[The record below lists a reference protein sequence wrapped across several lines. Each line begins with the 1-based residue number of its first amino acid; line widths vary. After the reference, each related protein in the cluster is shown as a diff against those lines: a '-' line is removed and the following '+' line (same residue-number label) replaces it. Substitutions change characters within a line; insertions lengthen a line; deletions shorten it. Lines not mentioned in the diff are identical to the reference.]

1 MHGLIILV
9 GVCNMT
15 FLNEQKK
22 EATER
27 KPAKPVKIKQP
38 FTEQVSKVSTNP
50 PAVEEMVSDN
60 PPAITVADNGQ
71 ETPAVNLPPSAVGD
85 IDLTAATRTGV
96 GYIPELQDVP
106 DAPRL
111 WEPNDDERLDQN
123 PFRGSIIETSFPK
136 VYAPSLDGNVSTQRS
151 FELIGVAAAYQER
164 QAERQAQA
172 ARDRVRQLTTSRG
185 TLPNTPDATGNWI
198 ENSALWASTGVNRWL
213 FGTEEQQRRAASGE
227 FNIREGLWGRRGAGL
242 GGQIMY
248 LLNLPPAVI
257 AGASAEANKLF
268 SGTLQRFGI
277 NKDRAD
283 DIARNGFAS
292 LLPKNSPLRPSNI
305 LGFDWQ
311 RARSQNNL
319 SALFR
324 GENIEDL
331 GEARGSDKGNV
342 FYSPRRQPNSPWYTD
357 IPGQALNLAFQVFN
371 PADRG
376 IDNLAEAFLR
386 GRKPPITVTPRK
398 ASETAAEL
406 LPPNRANL
414 VTSGKPLPP
423 KKFIENFSYG
433 SRELPTRP
441 LYETGQDGVF
451 KAPPYS
457 VNRTSTET
465 AIGSAQELT
474 AKPGAVFD
482 FKSPELTSVES
493 ALRQVDNI
501 TETSTEAALRQA
513 DSIKPKTTITPE
525 VNVRVTPQRARDI
538 YDFSPPRAVIKA
550 ADEVF
555 EDIGKLDVPISEDSI
570 KVLDDIKPDNL
581 KLDEMTKD
589 ELLDLYKQ
597 TGETK
602 VKLDTQL
609 SEYDSRIFDDT
620 PDIGRQALPDVN
632 EVPEGFV
639 RTNKKPLRQRT
650 PPKLLKSYQ
659 SLVTTIESSRF
670 YHGTA
675 LDIAAKLP
683 DNIASLRGDLGQG
696 FYLTNNADVA
706 QMYAK
711 ARLGDNADSLTTGI
725 QLKPQVLNFSGG
737 EIPNML
743 LADKVLPKSLIN
755 KLAPDLIVNWSK
767 LVGTDINYK
776 QFLQI
781 IEDDVSETV
790 GKFKLNPETVF
801 AKVFDELGSRLRK
814 AGFNGVFDEQ
824 SGFAS
829 IFDSSNLKFKDSTLV
844 PQPSVLE
851 AAKARLDADN
861 LSSLMFPKSP
871 AATANLVDSQY
882 RLIEQVKDKVDELQ
896 EQIITN
902 VVKRDANDLP
912 DLPQR
917 QQVFPNPPNKLRD
930 SELMVYDQAV
940 GYMVYKK
947 PSIKS
952 SANYDIVFIN
962 PQKLNDYAP
971 NLNNVRGTAV
981 SPPKYLTKAI
991 DNVTN
996 PSRRYPLSIAK
1007 AEFDETGKLAITEK
1021 LYEVA
1026 AARELGMTEMPL
1038 MVKKSAGNRVP
1049 DSLLSDYK
1057 PLNKLGD
1064 DIEPRSIN
1072 PCEI

>member
-1 MHGLIILV
+1 
-9 GVCNMT
+9 MT

-22 EATER
+22 QATTT
-27 KPAKPVKIKQP
+27 KPAKPIKVKQP
-38 FTEQVSKVSTNP
+38 VTEQVSKVSADP
-50 PAVEEMVSDN
+50 PVIEQKVSDN
-60 PPAITVADNGQ
+60 PPVITEQGTSLPSA
-71 ETPAVNLPPSAVGD
+71 PPSSVGS

-96 GYIPELQDVP
+96 GYKPELKDVP

-111 WEPNDDERLDQN
+111 WEPEDDERLDQD

-136 VYAPSLDGNVSTQRS
+136 VYAPSLDGNVSTKRS
-151 FELIGVAAAYQER
+151 YELIGEAAAYQDR
-164 QAERQAQA
+164 QAEIQAQA
-172 ARDRVRQLTTSRG
+172 ARDRVRQITTTRG
-185 TLPNTPDATGNWI
+185 TIPNTPDSTSSWI
-198 ENSALWASTGVNRWL
+198 ENSALWASTGLQRWL
-213 FGTEEQQRRAASGE
+213 FGNEEQQRRAASGE

-242 GGQIMY
+242 GGQVMY
-248 LLNLPPAVI
+248 LLNLPPAII

-277 NKDRAD
+277 SQERAD
-283 DIARNGFAS
+283 DIAKNGFAS
-292 LLPKNSPLRPSNI
+292 LLPKNSPFRPSNI

-319 SALFR
+319 AALFR

-331 GEARGSDKGNV
+331 GESRGSDKGNV
-342 FYSPRRQPNSPWYTD
+342 FYSPRRRPGSAWYTD

-371 PADRG
+371 PLDRG
-376 IDNLAEAFLR
+376 VDNLAEGFLR

-398 ASETAAEL
+398 ATETATEL
-406 LPPNRANL
+406 LPPTRANL
-414 VTSGKPLPP
+414 VTSGKPVPP

-441 LYETGQDGVF
+441 LYEAGQDGVF

-465 AIGSAQELT
+465 AISSAQELT
-474 AKPGAVFD
+474 SKPDAVFS
-482 FKSPELTSVES
+482 FKAPELTSTEA
-493 ALRQVDNI
+493 ALRQASNL

-513 DSIKPKTTITPE
+513 DQIPTKTTITPE
-525 VNVRVTPQRARDI
+525 VNVRVPVQRAREI
-538 YDFSPPRAVIKA
+538 YNFSPPRAVIKA
-550 ADEVF
+550 TDEVL
-555 EDIGKLDVPISEDSI
+555 EDIGKLDVPISSDSI
-570 KVLDDIKPDNL
+570 KVLDDVKPENL
-581 KLDEMTKD
+581 KLNEMTTD

-597 TGETK
+597 TGEAK

-609 SEYDSRIFDDT
+609 AEYDSRIFDDT

-639 RTNKKPLRQRT
+639 RTNLIPPRQKT

-659 SLVTTIESSRF
+659 HLVTKIETSRF
-670 YHGTA
+670 FHGTA

-725 QLKPQVLNFSGG
+725 QLKPQVLNFGDG
-737 EIPNML
+737 EIPNLL
-743 LADKVLPKSLIN
+743 LADKILPKSLIN
-755 KLAPDLIVNWSK
+755 KLAPDLLVNWQK

-781 IEDDVSETV
+781 VEDDVAETV
-790 GKFKLNPETVF
+790 GKYKLNPETVF
-801 AKVFDELGSRLRK
+801 AKVFDELGNRLRK
-814 AGFNGVFDEQ
+814 AGFNGVYDEQ

-829 IFDSSNLKFKDSTLV
+829 IFDSSSLKVKDSTLV
-844 PQPSVLE
+844 AQPSVLE

-896 EQIITN
+896 EQLVTN
-902 VVKRDANDLP
+902 VVKRDANELP
-912 DLPQR
+912 DLPKR
-917 QQVFPNPPNKLRD
+917 QQVFPNPPNKLKD
-930 SELMVYDQAV
+930 TELMVYDQAV

-947 PSIKS
+947 PTIKDS
-952 SANYDIVFIN
+952 TNYDVVFVN
-962 PQKLNDYAP
+962 PQKLNNYSN
-971 NLNNVRGTAV
+971 NLNNVRSTFV
-981 SPPKYLTKAI
+981 SPPKQLTRAI
-991 DNVTN
+991 NNVTN
-996 PSRRYPLSIAK
+996 PSRRYPLTVAK
-1007 AEFDETGKLAITEK
+1007 AELDDAGKLAITDK

-1026 AARELGMTEMPL
+1026 AARELGMTEIPL
-1038 MVKKSAGNRVP
+1038 MVKKRPGTRVP
-1049 DSLLSDYK
+1049 DEILSDYK
-1057 PLNKLGD
+1057 PQNRLGD
-1064 DIEPRSIN
+1064 DIEPKSIN